1 MLWILKWNMSRDFS
15 TEKPGFVST
24 SQEEEEEE
32 EYNMI
37 KSPPLVTDW
46 SFKMYISHI

>member
-15 TEKPGFVST
+15 TEEPGFVSI

-32 EYNMI
+32 EEYN
-37 KSPPLVTDW
+37 KKHSSSYRLK
-46 SFKMYISHI
+46 F